1 MRIACGRMSQTEE
14 FPITVNS
21 YNVNKSI
28 MSTAVYSIRLEDAT
42 RKMMDDMSDVNW
54 QSEIRQMVEDLV
66 REKKKQRFL
75 AKARELRQ
83 KMKPIEVSAA
93 EMIRVDRDAR

>member
-1 MRIACGRMSQTEE
+1 
-14 FPITVNS
+14 
-21 YNVNKSI
+21 
-28 MSTAVYSIRLEDAT
+28 MSTSVYSIRLEDTT
-42 RKMMDDMSDVNW
+42 RRMMDEMSDVNW

-83 KMKPIEVSAA
+83 KMKPIGVSAA
-93 EMIRVDRDAR
+93 EMIREDRDAR